1 MGEKLGWHGGLT
13 MDYFHQDGEPVFIE
27 CNPRTVEP
35 GNAAASGV
43 NLPLLSIALAAG
55 RPLPA
60 KAVTG
65 RPGVRTH
72 STLALLLG
80 SADQTNSRRAVLRT
94 LSATAARQG
103 CSPTAPKCSRRSS
116 VTHQA

>member
-1 MGEKLGWHGGLT
+1 MQPAHRGT
-13 MDYFHQDGEPVFIE
+13 RQ
-27 CNPRTVEP
+27 P

-43 NLPLLSIALAAG
+43 NLPLLSIALATG
-55 RPLPA
+55 RPLPD

-65 RPGVRTH
+65 RPGIRTH

-94 LSATAARQG
+94 LAAAAAQRNVFAHSAEVLTPVIRD
-103 CSPTAPKCSRRSS
+103 P
-116 VTHQA
+116 QA